1 MYTDAEFL
9 IFDEEIKEKLNYDRQ
24 SAYNDI
30 SGILAFA
37 SEVLRTGG
45 KVTVQRRADEDITIT
60 DESGLNA
67 SKEGLNKLQSELNRR
82 LI

>member
-1 MYTDAEFL
+1 MYDGAEFL
-9 IFDEEIKEKLNYDRQ
+9 IFDEEIKGKLEYDRQ

-30 SGILAFA
+30 AGIFAFA
-37 SEVLRTGG
+37 SEVLRSGG
-45 KVTVQRRADEDITIT
+45 RVTVRRHADRDISIV

-67 SKEGLNKLQSELNRR
+67 YREGLNRVQRELNRR